1 MKKSVQ
7 EPLLCLANISINTTL
22 HLWNKSMSEQSEN
35 TVLLQ
40 RVLDKNVPGVLNII
54 ISKQPD
60 IILILFL
67 FTYKA
72 ILIPPS
78 LL

>member
-1 MKKSVQ
+1 
-7 EPLLCLANISINTTL
+7 
-22 HLWNKSMSEQSEN
+22 MSEQTKN

-40 RVLDKNVPGVLNII
+40 RVLDKNVPGVLNVST
-54 ISKQPD
+54 SKQQYV
-60 IILILFL
+60 ILILFL

-72 ILIPPS
+72 ILIHFS

>member
-1 MKKSVQ
+1 
-7 EPLLCLANISINTTL
+7 
-22 HLWNKSMSEQSEN
+22 MSEQREN
-35 TVLLQ
+35 TALLQ

-54 ISKQPD
+54 ISKQRY

-72 ILIPPS
+72 ILILPTQRTEVLDVKAKS
-78 LL
+78 RNHCAVQ